1 MGLNSLVDSIITFGE
16 VLPWSTLM
24 TAVISASAAL
34 FGVDLSN
41 KASERRLALQFE
53 LDAKSRARALKG
65 QKLEELYSL
74 TKEFKDHI
82 KSAFDGLIPVVQAGI
97 TNSELNERKKRY
109 LLIGNKNYQRM
120 SVLHN
125 LYFQDTYFTSV
136 FSDFITAQ
144 EDVLSFIDIERWE
157 IKHGASGT
165 DLNDAIRVVLEKAE
179 LLDDAIREYSIEL
192 M

>member
-82 KSAFDGLIPVVQAGI
+82 KSALEGLVPAVQAEI
-97 TNSELNERKKRY
+97 TSSDLNERKKRY
-109 LLIGNKNYQRM
+109 LLIGNKKYQRM

-136 FSDFITAQ
+136 FSNFIAAQ

-157 IKHGASGT
+157 IKPDASGIQ
-165 DLNDAIRVVLEKAE
+165 LESVVKDVLHKAE
-179 LLDDAIREYSIEL
+179 LLDYAIRKYATEL
-192 M
+192 V